1 MCDNRSG
8 GSEYNI
14 SIVSGRFGSFT
25 CENGSNYT
33 LGRAIASG
41 SVVSADSMNGITV
54 YTYEAIQTMT
64 STYRIFVD
72 KCNHKDKNGSYVL
85 DGNPCPYCNEE
96 IVATVSYTAG
106 GSENTD
112 LFSDIYD
119 AF

>member
-1 MCDNRSG
+1 
-8 GSEYNI
+8 
-14 SIVSGRFGSFT
+14 
-25 CENGSNYT
+25 
-33 LGRAIASG
+33 
-41 SVVSADSMNGITV
+41 
-54 YTYEAIQTMT
+54 MT

-72 KCNHKDKNGSYVL
+72 KCNHKDENGSYVL

-119 AF
+119 AFDKG